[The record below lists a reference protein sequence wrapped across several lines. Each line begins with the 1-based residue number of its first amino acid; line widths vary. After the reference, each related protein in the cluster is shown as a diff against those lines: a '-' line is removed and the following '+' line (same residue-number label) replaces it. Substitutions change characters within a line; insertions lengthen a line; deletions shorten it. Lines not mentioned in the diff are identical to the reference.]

1 MWMIRAVLGLRILL
15 VVALV
20 VSTQGLL
27 LVQGTYLL
35 RQDYVASALCVNRF
49 NPDSDCN
56 GKCYLKEQMARHDG
70 SHHSDDGHEQAPAL
84 LEIALSVRALLS
96 QGEVVEPPMPAV
108 ANSFLRMDDRRPDR
122 LMVSG
127 VFHPPRIG

>member
-1 MWMIRAVLGLRILL
+1 MTRTVLGLRILL

-27 LVQGTYLL
+27 LVQSTYLL

-56 GKCYLKEQMARHDG
+56 GKCYLKEQMARHHG
-70 SHHSDDGHEQAPAL
+70 SHQSDDGHEQAPAL
-84 LEIALSVRALLS
+84 LEVALSVQALLS
-96 QGEVVEPPMPAV
+96 QGEEIEMPAP
-108 ANSFLRMDDRRPDR
+108 AAAISFLRLEDRRPDR